1 MFSGGA
7 FGQCVFAIV
16 LQKLIDKY
24 DWNGAMMLFS
34 GVVLFIVAFGALFRE
49 VEWDEEDYEEEEEG
63 EEEETE
69 NGNETISTAIA
80 PSEQSELPAET
91 THTAVPGQESEQK
104 AVYTGSNTPPPTH
117 KPSITDDLVFF
128 DQFTKQELLDQYS
141 KSEICLPLAIR
152 EHLENEHRQ
161 HRMEHEERDFPEQK
175 LSSSTTQI
183 EQTDEIDRASEV
195 PPIVERSNSCK

>member
-1 MFSGGA
+1 MMFFSG
-7 FGQCVFAIV
+7 I
-16 LQKLIDKY
+16 
-24 DWNGAMMLFS
+24 
-34 GVVLFIVAFGALFRE
+34 VLFIVAFGALFRE
-49 VEWDEEDYEEEEEG
+49 VEWDEEDYDEEEEG

-69 NGNETISTAIA
+69 NGTETISTAIA
-80 PSEQSELPAET
+80 PSESELPVET
-91 THTAVPGQESEQK
+91 THTVVPNEEPEQTTIRAV
-104 AVYTGSNTPPPTH
+104 SNTPPPTH

-161 HRMEHEERDFPEQK
+161 HRLEQEERDFTEQK

-183 EQTDEIDRASEV
+183 EQTDEIHRASEV